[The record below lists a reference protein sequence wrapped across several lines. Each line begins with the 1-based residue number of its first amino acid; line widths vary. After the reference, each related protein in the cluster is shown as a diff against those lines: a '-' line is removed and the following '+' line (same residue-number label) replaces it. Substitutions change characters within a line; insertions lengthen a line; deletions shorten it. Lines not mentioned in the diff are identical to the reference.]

1 MTWLVR
7 PCPRCGGSLY
17 RERDRDRD
25 YIVCLQC
32 CAIFPLEAGLRGVSI
47 NKPSRRTPSAV
58 LAKAH
63 RPSSRG

>member
-17 RERDRDRD
+17 KERDRDRD
-25 YIVCLQC
+25 DIICLQC
-32 CAIFPLEAGLRGVSI
+32 CAIFPLEAGLKGVST
-47 NKPSRRTPSAV
+47 NKPNRRTSCTMLP
-58 LAKAH
+58 KAH